1 MIPEPII
8 SVADLLPDDRRDAG
22 VGLVGDVWAAGIHN
36 VAAGARRFT
45 YFINSHK
52 KNAAKVNE
60 PTALKPRILYRE
72 STMVPGN
79 GKVTG

>member
-1 MIPEPII
+1 M
-8 SVADLLPDDRRDAG
+8 
-22 VGLVGDVWAAGIHN
+22 GLVGDRWAAGIHN

-60 PTALKPRILYRE
+60 PTALKPIILYRE